1 MDKKQHK
8 EVFSTPIFPIPP
20 AFTDVY
26 QDEDG
31 TTHGN
36 ELDLENI
43 ARYVKYLDLKRAEV
57 VMTTDGTSGYNL
69 LNFSEILQFNRIVV
83 ENFSK
88 TVVVGVP
95 AYDNRTAKSFV
106 EEFEKIAEEHID
118 RVYYMWLYPEK
129 YYNDEI
135 IQEYFFELT
144 NHCKR
149 PCLFH
154 AKPMNHAK
162 HGYAVDFE
170 PELINSIASHPNIV
184 GMKEESSHMAKATQ
198 VISKINTDEF
208 AVIVAGGS
216 MSRFEMQEEN
226 GACSFLTGLG
236 SLFPE
241 YALNYFDIKSQN
253 LSTRTFLGQEQEAFE
268 VLMGM
273 GWHLGFRTAMQ
284 EMGFHEPFTRSPF
297 PLANDKQRE
306 DVNELVKKLALRL
319 SLKTEND

>member
-8 EVFSTPIFPIPP
+8 EVFSTPVFPIPP
-20 AFTDVY
+20 AFTDAY

-43 ARYVKYLDLKRAEV
+43 ARYVKYLDLKNVEV
-57 VMTTDGTSGYNL
+57 AMTTAGTSAYNL

-95 AYDNRTAKSFV
+95 AYDTRTAKRFV
-106 EEFEKIAEEHID
+106 EEFEKIAEDHLD
-118 RVYYMWLYPEK
+118 RVYYMWLFPER
-129 YYNDEI
+129 YYNDELI
-135 IQEYFFELT
+135 VDYFFELT
-144 NHCKR
+144 SHCNR

-154 AKPMNHAK
+154 GKPMKHAK
-162 HGYAVDFE
+162 HGYSVDFE
-170 PELINSIASHPNIV
+170 SDLINTIASHPNIV
-184 GMKEESSHMAKATQ
+184 GMKEESSHMAKATK
-198 VISKINTDEF
+198 VISDVDTDEF

-216 MSRFEMQEEN
+216 MGRFEMQQEN

-241 YALNYFDIKSQN
+241 YALNYYDIKQQSLN
-253 LSTRTFLGQEQEAFE
+253 VRPFLSHEQETFE
-268 VLMGM
+268 ALMGM

-284 EMGFHEPFTRSPF
+284 EMGFHEPYTRSPF
-297 PLANDKQRE
+297 PLANKKQRE
-306 DVNELVKKLALRL
+306 DVKKLVDKLASRL
-319 SLKTEND
+319 SLNTTIQ